1 MEAIIQT
8 GGRQYKVKKDQKL
21 SVNKLVAD
29 IDTEVTFDALAV
41 VSDGKL
47 SADKSKVVATV
58 LAQIKGDKVTSAT
71 FKRRKGFHKKK
82 GHRQQL
88 TQIQIKTIQ
97 A

>member
-29 IDTEVTFDALAV
+29 IDTEITFDALAV
-41 VSDGKL
+41 VSEGKL
-47 SADKSKVVATV
+47 STGKSKVVAKV
-58 LAQIKGDKVTSAT
+58 LSQTKGDKVTSAT

-88 TQIQIKTIQ
+88 TQIQIKNIQ